1 MTTCVPIKEMKN
13 TAAFAEMVEA
23 SQGPVIVTRNGRQA
37 LAVMTVDEFDALKL
51 EASRAEL
58 YRLVDEAESDI
69 AAGRTVSAR
78 ASQAAARARYGL

>member
-78 ASQAAARARYGL
+78 ESQAAARARYGL